1 MMRNHLTRLLMVGS
15 LLLLSACWGGDK
27 SGPED
32 IHWDRDV
39 CELCKMFISD
49 PRFVAEVRGGEKNNI
64 YKFDDIGCAINWLND
79 QTWAGDATAEIW
91 VSDAASTRQKM
102 IWLNA
107 REARYV
113 RGELTPMN
121 YGYSAVAPTAAASV
135 DQPGVSFIELTTKI
149 LADTPNHICKVPE
162 RKE

>member
-1 MMRNHLTRLLMVGS
+1 MMQRHIMRFLAVASLVLLG
-15 LLLLSACWGGDK
+15 ACWGGEK
-27 SGPED
+27 AGPED

-49 PRFVAEVRGGEKNNI
+49 PRFAAEVRGGEKKKL

-79 QTWAGDATAEIW
+79 QEWASDKTAKIW
-91 VSDAASTRQKM
+91 VADSASTRENT

-107 REARYV
+107 REARYE

-121 YGYSAVAPTAAASV
+121 YGYSATSPISGAPDT
-135 DQPGVSFIELTTKI
+135 QPGLSFVELTAKI
-149 LADTPNHICKVPE
+149 LADAPNHICKVPE
-162 RKE
+162 RNE

>member
-1 MMRNHLTRLLMVGS
+1 MMKRLITRVLMVGAV
-15 LLLLSACWGGDK
+15 LALAGCWGGEK

-49 PRFVAEVRGGEKNNI
+49 PRFAAEVRGGDKKKI

-79 QTWAGDATAEIW
+79 QHWAGDETAEIW
-91 VSDAASTRQKM
+91 AAEATSTRDKM
-102 IWLNA
+102 VWLNA

-113 RGELTPMN
+113 KGELTPMN
-121 YGYSAVAPTAAASV
+121 YGYSAVAPSQAGEQVGIDFVA
-135 DQPGVSFIELTTKI
+135 LTTKI
-149 LADTPNHICKVPE
+149 LADAPNHICKVPE
-162 RKE
+162 RND

>member
-1 MMRNHLTRLLMVGS
+1 MMRRYVLRLLAVGS
-15 LLLLSACWGGDK
+15 LLLLSACWGGEK

-49 PRFVAEVRGGEKNNI
+49 HRFAAEVRGGEKKKI

-79 QTWAGDATAEIW
+79 QEWAGDNTAEIW
-91 VSDAASTRQKM
+91 VTDFTSTRENT

-107 REARYV
+107 REARYE

-121 YGYSAVAPTAAASV
+121 YGYSAIAPASGPSET
-135 DQPGVSFIELTTKI
+135 QPGISFVELTAKI
-149 LADTPNHICKVPE
+149 LTDAPNHICKVPNRNE
-162 RKE
+162 